1 MEEDM
6 KVPIDKQL
14 VEFRNHILANP
25 RTFLAS
31 KFGDGKSYFLEQFK
45 KENKNDF
52 VFITLYPVNYQVAS
66 NEDIFNLIKRDILFQ
81 LMVQG
86 LFEAPI
92 EISDELVLWGFIQ
105 NHYKSFLID
114 LIPYMASV
122 VLPAEW
128 IPKVS
133 SVLNHT
139 DVFINL
145 KQKFDEY
152 KSKFNEIEQLLE
164 QFLNKVDS
172 SFVYEEDFIT
182 SLIKQTL
189 QKNREI
195 WKEKGHEKLVVLI
208 VEDLDRLDPAHLFR
222 ILNIFSAHIDYS
234 YKLMNKPNGMM
245 VGNKF
250 GFDNVIFVADFANVR
265 KIFKHFYGEQTD
277 FKGYIGKF
285 LSSAPYEYSIREVR
299 KDYIYNH
306 LEKVL
311 HCPRSLIE
319 TLLPNEILETKTI
332 RECVQSFGISSQVV
346 QMPPYLSNEGEVK
359 LDITI
364 LKILSVMRRLKI
376 ADDDIVQNCSSLIY
390 SDKKAFCKY
399 VAPYMLLFEKQMG
412 NLDVEI
418 YKNEENSRVEQL
430 KVRIDAET
438 GMGGEPDVYLCSDK
452 PNVTDFASLFRF
464 MLGYVVK

>member
-14 VEFRNHILANP
+14 TEFRNHILANP

-31 KFGDGKSYFLEQFK
+31 KYGDGKSYFLDQFK
-45 KENKNDF
+45 DKNKNDF

-86 LFEAPI
+86 LFEVPV

-105 NHYKSFLID
+105 NNCKSFLTD
-114 LIPYMASV
+114 LLPYMASV
-122 VLPAEW
+122 ALPAEW
-128 IPKVS
+128 IPLVS
-133 SVLNHT
+133 RVLKHKN
-139 DVFINL
+139 VFINL
-145 KQKFDEY
+145 KRKFDEY
-152 KSKFNEIEQLLE
+152 KSKLNENEELFV
-164 QFLNKVDS
+164 QFLDKVDN

-182 SLIKQTL
+182 SLIRKTIENN
-189 QKNREI
+189 KEI
-195 WKEKGHEKLVVLI
+195 WKKKGHQKQIVLI

-234 YKLMNKPNGMM
+234 YKLMNKPNGTM

-285 LSSAPYEYSIREVR
+285 LSSAPYEYSIREIR

-306 LEKVL
+306 LEKVVHL
-311 HCPRSLIE
+311 PRPLIE
-319 TLLPNEILETKTI
+319 TMLPNDVLESKTI
-332 RECVQSFGISSQVV
+332 RECKQSFEISSQIIEV
-346 QMPPYLSNEGEVK
+346 PPYQSNEGEVK
-359 LDITI
+359 LDTTI
-364 LKILSVMRRLKI
+364 LKVMSVMRRLKI
-376 ADDDIVQNCSSLIY
+376 DDDDIVQTCSSLIY
-390 SDKKAFCKY
+390 SDTKAFCKY
-399 VAPYMLLFEKQMG
+399 VAPYMLLFEKQKG
-412 NLDVEI
+412 NLAVEI

-438 GMGGEPDVYLCSDK
+438 GLGGEPDTYLCSDK
-452 PNVTDFASLFRF
+452 PEVTDFASLFRF

>member
-1 MEEDM
+1 M
-6 KVPIDKQL
+6 
-14 VEFRNHILANP
+14 
-25 RTFLAS
+25 
-31 KFGDGKSYFLEQFK
+31 
-45 KENKNDF
+45 
-52 VFITLYPVNYQVAS
+52 
-66 NEDIFNLIKRDILFQ
+66 
-81 LMVQG
+81 
-86 LFEAPI
+86 
-92 EISDELVLWGFIQ
+92 
-105 NHYKSFLID
+105 
-114 LIPYMASV
+114 
-122 VLPAEW
+122 
-128 IPKVS
+128 
-133 SVLNHT
+133 
-139 DVFINL
+139 
-145 KQKFDEY
+145 
-152 KSKFNEIEQLLE
+152 
-164 QFLNKVDS
+164 
-172 SFVYEEDFIT
+172 
-182 SLIKQTL
+182 IKQTF

-195 WKEKGHEKLVVLI
+195 WKEKEHEKQVVLI

-234 YKLMNKPNGMM
+234 YKLMNKPNGTM

-311 HCPRSLIE
+311 HCPRPLIE

-332 RECVQSFGISSQVV
+332 RECVQSFEISSQVV

-418 YKNEENSRVEQL
+418 YKNEENSRVELL

-438 GMGGEPDVYLCSDK
+438 GMGGEPDTYLCSDK
-452 PNVTDFASLFRF
+452 PNVTDFTSLFRF

>member
-14 VEFRNHILANP
+14 TEFRNHILANP

-31 KFGDGKSYFLEQFK
+31 KFGDGKSYFLDQFK
-45 KENKNDF
+45 KENVKDF

-86 LFEAPI
+86 LFETPI
-92 EISDELVLWGFIQ
+92 EISDELALWGFIQ
-105 NHYKSFLID
+105 NHYKSFWAD
-114 LIPYMASV
+114 LLPYMSSV
-122 VLPAEW
+122 ALPAEW
-128 IPKVS
+128 MPLVS
-133 SVLNHT
+133 GVLKTKN
-139 DVFINL
+139 VFINL

-152 KSKFNEIEQLLE
+152 KSKLNESEQLLE
-164 QFLNKVDS
+164 QFLDKVDGS
-172 SFVYEEDFIT
+172 LIYEEDFIT

-195 WKEKGHEKLVVLI
+195 WKEKGHEKQVVLI

-234 YKLMNKPNGMM
+234 YKLMNRPDGTM

-306 LEKVL
+306 LEKVVRL
-311 HCPRSLIE
+311 PRPVIE
-319 TLLPNEILETKTI
+319 TLLPNEVLESKTI
-332 RECVQSFGISSQVV
+332 RECIQSFEISLQIIE
-346 QMPPYLSNEGEVK
+346 MPPYQSNEGEVK
-359 LDITI
+359 LDTTI
-364 LKILSVMRRLKI
+364 LKLLSVMRRLKI
-376 ADDDIVQNCSSLIY
+376 DDDDIVQTCSSFIY
-390 SDKKAFCKY
+390 SDSKAFCKY
-399 VAPYMLLFEKQMG
+399 VAPYMLLFEKQTG

-418 YKNEENSRVEQL
+418 YKNEENSRVELL

-438 GMGGEPDVYLCSDK
+438 GMGGEPDTYLCSDK